1 MIVEGPTKEKLQSM
15 KVAKLRKNFCQKI
28 ILNQQQKVHLSHEL
42 KSRRPYLIS
51 ILRDRLLNP
60 LEPNLLNV
68 PPRGNQQIFFVLD
81 SYVKNYILVSIFNI
95 GGIYLVKE

>member
-42 KSRRPYLIS
+42 KSRRPCPI
-51 ILRDRLLNP
+51 RFLNP

-68 PPRGNQQIFFVLD
+68 PPRDNQQNVFVLD
-81 SYVKNYILVSIFNI
+81 SYVKIYILVSIFNI